1 MGIGISESDSVY
13 CSDFTVATLS
23 KIPLLIAESR
33 AGEQRL
39 LELTHFYYI
48 YRFLDMACKI
58 LQTQDFAIYPPNTGI
73 IRNFLTEVALCVVLA
88 FGLSSNRLNKYIPSF
103 NMLSLHNQLTYWGS
117 SLIVAAGISSGYYYF
132 RSTPTFIPNPDHSQL
147 GYNCQTATITMLFN
161 IVLSIFINISI
172 VQSRPWK

>member
-1 MGIGISESDSVY
+1 MGIGISESDAVY

-48 YRFLDMACKI
+48 YRFLDMVCKI

-73 IRNFLTEVALCVVLA
+73 IRNFLTEVALCVALA
-88 FGLSSNRLNKYIPSF
+88 FGVSSNRLNKYIPSF
-103 NMLSLHNQLTYWGS
+103 NMLGLHNQLTYWGS
-117 SLIVAAGISSGYYYF
+117 SLIVAAGISTGYYYF
-132 RSTPTFIPNPDHSQL
+132 R
-147 GYNCQTATITMLFN
+147 
-161 IVLSIFINISI
+161 
-172 VQSRPWK
+172 